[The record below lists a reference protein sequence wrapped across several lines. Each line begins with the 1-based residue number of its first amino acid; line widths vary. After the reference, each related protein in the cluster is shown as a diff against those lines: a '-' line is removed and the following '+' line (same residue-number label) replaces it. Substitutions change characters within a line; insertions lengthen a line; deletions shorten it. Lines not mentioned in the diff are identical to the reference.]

1 MSEPRKI
8 NTSGASGQNGPRT
21 VRRPESTQG
30 RTTGQFTIPEEY
42 RTKRPDGQSA
52 AARSAA
58 PRSSGEYRPAGS
70 AYTAARANRPAG
82 QPTGS
87 AQPRQPGQATRHPGQ
102 AASRRP
108 NTGST
113 RPAAR
118 GGAVAKRKKRTSA
131 LKIFLFTLLA
141 IFLIAF
147 FALQIV
153 LHAIAPGAGSISIS
167 ELINTPKE
175 FQGDQINVLVAGVD
189 WEEGRAYGTNDSN
202 TNDGMTDMILYMHF
216 DLQNHKI
223 SMLQIPRNTL
233 VAGVYNSGNGQINS
247 VALTNNGI
255 ADLAECINKMFG
267 LPVDDYIAIDMA
279 SLKQIVDTFG
289 GVEVYVPHD
298 MEYAGSMLRQGYQ
311 TMDGDAA
318 EFFVRCRKGQGYERS
333 DLDRLNMQRYFYSA
347 LFRRVRTCT
356 LRDVAK
362 LTPVAMNYVTTSLSA
377 TEIASLGVSFL
388 KVDSANIMICQ
399 LPVHNSPE
407 YYLGTHSVVVAAKQE
422 SADLLNTY
430 FRTYT
435 GPMDVSQLN
444 LPDWSISGEASDP
457 NVQFMG
463 QLDTQAEAAQQN
475 NNLDGSF
482 TVVTNTPAEDEEQ
495 TEETAK

>member
-8 NTSGASGQNGPRT
+8 NTSGASGQRI

-58 PRSSGEYRPAGS
+58 PRPSGEYRPAGS
-70 AYTAARANRPAG
+70 SYTAATQANRQHTQAG
-82 QPTGS
+82 QPS
-87 AQPRQPGQATRHPGQ
+87 AARTRQPGQAPRQPQRTPNRQPGGS
-102 AASRRP
+102 SRP
-108 NTGST
+108 SS
-113 RPAAR
+113 R
-118 GGAVAKRKKRTSA
+118 GGAVAKKKKRAGA
-131 LKIFLFTLLA
+131 LKITLITLLV

-147 FALQIV
+147 GALQIV
-153 LHAIAPGAGSISIS
+153 LHAIAPGAGSVSIS

-175 FQGDQINVLVAGVD
+175 FQGDQLNVLVAGVD

-247 VALTNNGI
+247 VALSNNGI
-255 ADLAECINKMFG
+255 ADLAECVNKMFG
-267 LPVDDYIAIDMA
+267 LPVDDYITIDMA
-279 SLKQIVDTFG
+279 SLKKIVDTFG
-289 GVEVYVPHD
+289 GVEVFVPHD
-298 MEYAGSMLRQGYQ
+298 MDYAGSVLRQGYQ
-311 TMDGDAA
+311 TLDGDAA

-347 LFRRVRTCT
+347 LFRRVRTAT
-356 LRDVAK
+356 IRDIAK

-399 LPVHNSPE
+399 LPVYGSPE

-435 GPMDVSQLN
+435 GPLDVSQLN
-444 LPDWSISGEASDP
+444 LPDWSISGDASDP

-463 QLDTQAEAAQQN
+463 QLDTQAEDAQQN

-482 TVVTNTPAEDEEQ
+482 TVVTNTPGEAEEQ
-495 TEETAK
+495 DEETAN